1 MATPIRVRRRWTGT
15 NDAPASL
22 LSAELAYNGLTDTL
36 YIGYGDDGSG
46 NATSVKALAGFGA
59 ALMLSSDQVVSGIK
73 TFNSSP
79 LLPTPSTGDNS
90 TKAATTAFVA
100 AAVASATLSDGDY
113 GDVTISGTGTIW
125 TIDADVVTNA
135 KLANM
140 AANTI
145 KGRLSSTGDP
155 QDLTPAQVKTL
166 LGLDNVDNT
175 ADVDKPVSTAQQN
188 AIDLMVPLSQKGVAD
203 GVAELDG
210 TGKVP
215 AAQLP
220 SYVDDIEEYA
230 DAGSFPAT
238 GEQGKMYVAKDT
250 NKLYRWSGSGYV
262 EITASPGST
271 DAVPEGSTNLYYTDA
286 RARSAVLTQV
296 LANGDTTHAPS
307 ADVVYDALALKAPLN
322 SPALTGTPT
331 APTASTSDNTTQ
343 VATTAFVQ
351 ANMGLALLK
360 SNNLS
365 DIPNAGTARSNLGL
379 GSMASQ
385 AANNVAITGGT
396 IDGVVI
402 DGGTY

>member
-1 MATPIRVRRRWTGT
+1 M
-15 NDAPASL
+15 
-22 LSAELAYNGLTDTL
+22 
-36 YIGYGDDGSG
+36 
-46 NATSVKALAGFGA
+46 
-59 ALMLSSDQVVSGIK
+59 
-73 TFNSSP
+73 
-79 LLPTPSTGDNS
+79 
-90 TKAATTAFVA
+90 
-100 AAVASATLSDGDY
+100 
-113 GDVTISGTGTIW
+113 
-125 TIDADVVTNA
+125 
-135 KLANM
+135 
-140 AANTI
+140 
-145 KGRLSSTGDP
+145 
-155 QDLTPAQVKTL
+155 
-166 LGLDNVDNT
+166 
-175 ADVDKPVSTAQQN
+175 
-188 AIDLMVPLSQKGVAD
+188 
-203 GVAELDG
+203 
-210 TGKVP
+210 
-215 AAQLP
+215 
-220 SYVDDIEEYA
+220 
-230 DAGSFPAT
+230 
-238 GEQGKMYVAKDT
+238 
-250 NKLYRWSGSGYV
+250 
-262 EITASPGST
+262 
-271 DAVPEGSTNLYYTDA
+271 PEGSTNLYYTDA